1 MPVIENLARNAIH
14 VNTKNALAK
23 KIACCYMYC
32 MQKQD
37 TSIAIR
43 VNREW
48 LAKLDAWIAAQPIRP
63 SRTEAIRVAVNRLM
77 NEKRKQK

>member
-1 MPVIENLARNAIH
+1 
-14 VNTKNALAK
+14 
-23 KIACCYMYC
+23 